1 VQKST
6 RKDLRLH
13 KVGDDFQPSA
23 EIKKRKHPSV
33 QNKGG
38 DDFQPRAE
46 INKEAPQFAQ
56 QQGWR

>member
-23 EIKKRKHPSV
+23 EIDKRKHPSV
-33 QNKGG
+33 HNKGG

-56 QQGWR
+56 